1 MAGSGTFT
9 KEMITKEMANTAMA
23 MKSSGATS
31 DIAVLS
37 VTVPISTPTRSGVS
51 VPARELQVPPI
62 WMNWLPLLPPPP
74 SRLSIGLTTV
84 LSMQTQNPQT
94 KAPSR

>member
-1 MAGSGTFT
+1 
-9 KEMITKEMANTAMA
+9 MA

-62 WMNWLPLLPPPP
+62 WMNWLPRLPPPP
-74 SRLSIGLTTV
+74 TRFSIGFTTV
-84 LSMQTQNPQT
+84 LSMHTAKPQT
-94 KAPSR
+94 KAPRRYT